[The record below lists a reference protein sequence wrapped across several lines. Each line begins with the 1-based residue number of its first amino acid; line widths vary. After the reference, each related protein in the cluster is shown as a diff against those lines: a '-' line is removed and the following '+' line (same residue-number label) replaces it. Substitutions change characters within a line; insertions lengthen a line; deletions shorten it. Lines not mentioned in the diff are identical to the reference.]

1 MEVWLLA
8 IGLMLVL
15 EGLMPMVAPTR
26 WRRLFEQL
34 LQLQDGQLRFFGV
47 FLWCCSVWLSS
58 GGPTE
63 HGPTRL
69 ANR

>member
-1 MEVWLLA
+1 MDVWLLA

-34 LQLQDGQLRFFGV
+34 LKLQDGQIRFFGV
-47 FLWCCSVWLSS
+47 FLVLL
-58 GGPTE
+58 G
-63 HGPTRL
+63 L
-69 ANR
+69 AFLWWAD